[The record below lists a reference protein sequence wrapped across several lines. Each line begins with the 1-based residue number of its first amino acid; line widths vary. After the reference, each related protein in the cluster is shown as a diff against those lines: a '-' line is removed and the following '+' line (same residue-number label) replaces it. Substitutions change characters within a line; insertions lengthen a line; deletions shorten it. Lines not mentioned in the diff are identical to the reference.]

1 MASEM
6 AQTELVPRLIE
17 INLETRARG
26 KRKVKETEEVDIS
39 TRMQSDASLHAGLR
53 RAYTESSILTHAL
66 LSALRLFVFEYECL

>member
-6 AQTELVPRLIE
+6 AQTELVPCLIE
-17 INLETRARG
+17 INLETRACG
-26 KRKVKETEEVDIS
+26 KRKVKVTEEVDIS